1 MSQPV
6 QASSSSSSAS
16 QVTQSSQSS
25 TQAPQSASSTAQSSY
40 TGSSVNTSNGTLADS
55 EKQAVL
61 SQMQSRTGVPASTWD
76 AIITRESNWQV
87 DAANP
92 SSTARGLFQQLYG
105 GTGSAQSQIDNAV
118 KLYHNAGDS
127 MSPWALTNY

>member
-1 MSQPV
+1 M
-6 QASSSSSSAS
+6 
-16 QVTQSSQSS
+16 
-25 TQAPQSASSTAQSSY
+25 QAPQSVSSTPKASY
-40 TGSSVNTSNGTLADS
+40 TGSSVGTSTGTLSGS

-61 SQMQSRTGVPASTWD
+61 NQMQSRTGVSASTWD

-92 SSTARGLFQQLYG
+92 SSTARGLFQLLYG
-105 GTGSAQSQIDNAV
+105 GTGSVQSQIDNAV
-118 KLYHNAGDS
+118 QLYHKAGNS

>member
-6 QASSSSSSAS
+6 QSSSSSAS
-16 QVTQSSQSS
+16 QSTQSSQSS
-25 TQAPQSASSTAQSSY
+25 VQPAKSASSTPKSSY

-105 GTGSAQSQIDNAV
+105 GTGSVQSQIDNAV

>member
-6 QASSSSSSAS
+6 QSSSSSAS
-16 QVTQSSQSS
+16 QGTQSSQSHV
-25 TQAPQSASSTAQSSY
+25 QASQSVSSTPKSSY
-40 TGSSVNTSNGTLADS
+40 TGSSVTTSNGTLSGS

-61 SQMQSRTGVPASTWD
+61 SQLQSRTGVSSSTWNNV
-76 AIITRESNWQV
+76 ITRESNWQV
-87 DAANP
+87 NAANP
-92 SSTARGLFQQLYG
+92 SSTARGLLQQLYG
-105 GTGSAQSQIDNAV
+105 GTGSVQSQVDNAV

>member
-1 MSQPV
+1 
-6 QASSSSSSAS
+6 
-16 QVTQSSQSS
+16 
-25 TQAPQSASSTAQSSY
+25 
-40 TGSSVNTSNGTLADS
+40 
-55 EKQAVL
+55 
-61 SQMQSRTGVPASTWD
+61 MQSRTGVPASTWD

-105 GTGSAQSQIDNAV
+105 GTGSVQSQIDNAV